1 MIDQPP
7 APRRDTLRPLVD
19 AVRAW
24 SATRVFVA
32 TALGIGLV
40 LLLEYATGRD
50 VTVAQLF
57 LAPIALATLARGGR
71 VGFLA
76 AGASTLVGFV
86 GDQAR
91 EAAPST
97 LAISLWNWGIRGA
110 SFFAFAALLASL
122 SERIAREAA
131 LARTDTLT
139 GAVNRLAFLEA
150 LALEL
155 ARARRAGRA
164 LTLVYVDLDR
174 FKSVND
180 AHGHDEGDRL
190 LRAVVETARSVVRE
204 TDVVARLGGDEF
216 ALLLIDADGARAR
229 AAAERVLAAW
239 NQRATEESWPV
250 RLSLGLATSPAGATG
265 PEALIEAADRSMYAA
280 KRAGGDRIEQAHLV
294 A

>member
-7 APRRDTLRPLVD
+7 APRRDRLRPLVD
-19 AVRAW
+19 AVRTW
-24 SATRVFVA
+24 SASRVFVA
-32 TALGIGLV
+32 TALGFGLV
-40 LLLEYATGRD
+40 LLLENVTGRD

-71 VGFLA
+71 VGLVA
-76 AGASTLVGFV
+76 AGVSTLLGFV

-91 EAAPST
+91 EAARTT

-122 SERIAREAA
+122 SERIEREAA

-139 GAVNRLAFLEA
+139 GAVNRLAFGEA

-164 LTLVYVDLDR
+164 LTLAYVDLDR

-180 AHGHDEGDRL
+180 TRGHDEGDRL
-190 LRAVVETARSVVRE
+190 LRAVVETARAAVRE

-216 ALLLIDADGARAR
+216 ALLLIDADAARAR
-229 AAAERVLAAW
+229 AAADRVLAAW
-239 NQRATEESWPV
+239 NQRAAEEGWPV
-250 RLSLGLATSPAGATG
+250 RLSLGLATSPAGAAG

-280 KRAGGDRIEQAHLV
+280 KRAGGDRIEQASV
-294 A
+294 VG